1 MFNTFQ
7 TTGNVKDDDKSIK
20 KKEEKRK
27 MKEQCK
33 LEKRRLKEEKLKKVA
48 EDREK
53 KKKKTKNNLSITY
66 QPTLDNFVQSENNV
80 IPLLLEKCVKF
91 IEVEGLE
98 SEGLYRVP
106 GNRSHVELLF
116 QKFDEGINLININ

>member
-1 MFNTFQ
+1 MI
-7 TTGNVKDDDKSIK
+7 GSLKGKDDDKSFRRK
-20 KKEEKRK
+20 EKQRVKEEVK
-27 MKEQCK
+27 M
-33 LEKRRLKEEKLKKVA
+33 EKRRLKEEKLRKLA

-53 KKKKTKNNLSITY
+53 KKKSKTKGIGGSPMAH
-66 QPTLDNFVQSENNV
+66 QPTLENFVQSENNV

-91 IEVEGLE
+91 IEAEGLE

-116 QKFDEGINLININ
+116 QKFDEGIQF

>member
-1 MFNTFQ
+1 
-7 TTGNVKDDDKSIK
+7 
-20 KKEEKRK
+20 

-116 QKFDEGINLININ
+116 QKFDEGINLHNINLKS